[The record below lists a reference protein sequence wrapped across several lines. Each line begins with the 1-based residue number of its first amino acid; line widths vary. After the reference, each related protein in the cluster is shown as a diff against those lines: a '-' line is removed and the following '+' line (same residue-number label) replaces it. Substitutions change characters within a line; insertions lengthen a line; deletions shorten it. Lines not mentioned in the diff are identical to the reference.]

1 MIEEYLDITAVLLMA
16 IIALAAFFGLSYA
29 TSPSVC
35 KAAEAVLKNPGSELV
50 VWGRFRYT
58 ADSQYVYLSC
68 GLKIPRSSIL
78 AIEKTEGLL
87 RVGTTADGSLYIK

>member
-1 MIEEYLDITAVLLMA
+1 MIEEYLDLVAVLTMA

-29 TSPSVC
+29 SSPSVC

-50 VWGRFRYT
+50 VWGRFRYS

-68 GLKIPRSSIL
+68 GLAVPRSSIR
-78 AIEKTEGLL
+78 IEKTEGVL
-87 RVGTTADGSLYIK
+87 RIGSTADGLLYIK

>member
-1 MIEEYLDITAVLLMA
+1 VIEENLDIVAVMLMA
-16 IIALAAFFGLSYA
+16 VIALAAFFGLSYT

-50 VWGRFRYT
+50 VWGRFRYS

-68 GLKIPRSSIL
+68 GLAVPRSSIR
-78 AIEKTEGLL
+78 IEKTEGVL
-87 RVGTTADGSLYIK
+87 RIGSTADGLLYIR

>member
-1 MIEEYLDITAVLLMA
+1 MIEEYLDLVAVLAMA
-16 IIALAAFFGLSYA
+16 IIALAAFFGLSYT

-35 KAAEAVLKNPGSELV
+35 KAAEAVLQNPGSELV

-58 ADSQYVYLSC
+58 ADSQHVYLSC
-68 GLKIPRSSIL
+68 GLKIPRPSVL

-87 RVGTTADGSLYIK
+87 RVGTTAGGLLYIK

>member
-1 MIEEYLDITAVLLMA
+1 MIEEYLDLVAVLAMA
-16 IIALAAFFGLSYA
+16 VIALLAFFGLSYA
-29 TSPSVC
+29 SSPSVC

-68 GLKIPRSSIL
+68 GLAVPRSSIR
-78 AIEKTEGLL
+78 IEKTEGLL
-87 RVGTTADGSLYIK
+87 RIGSTADGLLYIK